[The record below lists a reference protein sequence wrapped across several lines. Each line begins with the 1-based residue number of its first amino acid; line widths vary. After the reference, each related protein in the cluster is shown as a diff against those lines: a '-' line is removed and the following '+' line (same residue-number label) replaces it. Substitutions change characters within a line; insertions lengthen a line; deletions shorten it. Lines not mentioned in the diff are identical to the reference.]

1 MRLHGKSVF
10 MAAAL
15 ALCLGIAGPAW
26 AQLAD
31 PMAEDYVAHVI
42 PFYKSDA
49 NWAAFLVVADTSFQ
63 DLSDDGTPTFLTLYN
78 AACNLVSDAIVRP
91 TSD

>member
-63 DLSDDGTPTFLTLYN
+63 NLSDDGTPTFLTLYD
-78 AACNLVSDAIVRP
+78 AAYNLVSDAIVRP